1 MVGVM
6 NEYPDFSDGV
16 GDEYPVII
24 SLVQHLSAAYSHMPN
39 SIIQNLL
46 GIHS

>member
-16 GDEYPVII
+16 GDECPVII
-24 SLVQHLSAAYSHMPN
+24 TLGQA
-39 SIIQNLL
+39 SIRLI
-46 GIHS
+46 